1 MRGRRR
7 LVAMALVLAMPHTG
21 GGSVVR
27 RPSPPGKVTE
37 AKGLTLR
44 LGEAA
49 ADAPA
54 ATSASPAAV
63 GEPLSAAD
71 VQRVLARLPELPPG
85 PGEEKDFAL
94 REKSLPPPRTGTTVK
109 DAFPPPPADAVPP
122 ADDAAGPL
130 TVVRRMPEGEIPQA
144 PQLSVTFSQP
154 MVAVTAHGDLAA
166 SAMPVRL
173 DPQPPGQWR
182 WVGTKTLLFEPATR
196 FPMATEFRVEVP
208 AGTRSA
214 TGGTLAAAVRWTFG
228 TPAPVLGGRHPV
240 DRPTR
245 RQPLLFAGF
254 DQRVDPAAVLRTVK
268 VTGASS
274 LRLAT
279 AAEVAQDDEVRALS
293 AQAGEGRSVVF
304 VPEAPLPADTA
315 ITVTVGPGTPSAEG
329 PRTTAQAQSWSFRT
343 FGALK
348 VVEHRCG
355 WNGQCPPGT
364 PWQIRFSNPIDAAA
378 FRRDMVRVSPEVPG
392 LKVDP
397 GGQWI
402 NVRVA
407 SKGRTTYRLTLDA
420 ALPDEFGQ
428 TLGAAQTLTFT
439 VGSAEPSLWGKTGL
453 VVLDPAAG
461 PRLSVYSTNHAALKV
476 RAYAVAPSD
485 WPAFQQYMQSF
496 WRDRGGSTPPGK
508 LSLSETV
515 KVQGVPDEVTETRVD
530 LAKALPRG
538 LGHAIVLVE
547 PVQPPPGP
555 RQAPPVVAWVQATQ
569 IGLDAFDDGERLL
582 AWATSLRDGAPL
594 ADVQLT
600 IDPGAAVA
608 RTGADGVATVAIPGT
623 TSSPLVARLGDDV
636 AFLPQ
641 TTGWYGGD
649 SGWRRAP
656 YAPGFAW
663 YVVDDRQMYR
673 PGEDVKVKGWIR
685 AAGPGPAGDVE
696 PLPASARSVD
706 FVLLDSQ
713 GNELSKGTRPLSRF
727 GGFDLTLS
735 LPKTV
740 NLGPTSVTLTAAGAT
755 HTHTFQVQEFRRPEF
770 EVKAE
775 ASEGPHLVGGRADV
789 DVSAAYYAGGA
800 LPDAET
806 AWAVSQTPATY
817 TPPNRQDFTFGT
829 WVPWWESSFEPS
841 EPARVDTY
849 AARTDATGHHRLR
862 IEFLDVD
869 PPRPT
874 SVKAEATVTDVNR
887 QGWTASSTLLV
898 HPSTLYVGLKSERLF
913 VQRGQALKIDAIVTD
928 IDGAAVAGRPFTV
941 RAERLD
947 WDQVDGVWQEVPAAG
962 EDCAVT
968 SGTAAVRCSFV
979 AKEGGVWRVTAT
991 VVDAQQ
997 RRNQSQLRLWVPGGK
1012 TPPSRSVDQE
1022 KVTLVP
1028 DKKEYRAGET
1038 AEVLV
1043 LAPFTPAEGILT
1055 LRRAGLLRHERFTMK
1070 ESSHTLRVPI
1080 EEAWTPGLALQVDLV
1095 GSAARTRDDG
1105 EIDPK
1110 LAPRPAFAVGSIDL
1124 SVPPYARTL
1133 ALSVTPRERE
1143 LAPGGETVL
1152 DLQVKDASGRAA
1164 SGADV
1169 AVVVVDEAVLALTG
1183 YRLPDPLSIIYAKR
1197 PPFVTDHHSRSSV
1210 ALARPEE
1217 APVAQGLALA
1227 GAAPP
1232 PAPKGVPARRALAK
1246 GGRQEEAEGALGF
1259 SFDSAVMV
1267 AAEPEPISVRTDF
1280 SALALFVAS
1289 VETDANGRAQVPV
1302 KLPDSLTRYRV
1313 MAVAADATNRF
1324 GQGES
1329 TVVGRLPLMVRP
1341 SAPRFLN
1348 FGDRFELPVV
1358 VQNQTDAAMTV
1369 DVALRARNADVVDA
1383 GKRVT
1388 VPARDRVEVRFRS
1401 AARRPGTARFQ
1412 VGAVAGRLADAA
1424 SFALPVWTPATTEAF
1439 ATYGQIDQ
1447 GAVRQP
1453 VAAPKDVVR
1462 EFGGLEVTTSSTAL
1476 QALTDAVLYLVAYP
1490 FECAEQLS
1498 SRVLAVAALKDVLGA
1513 FQAEG
1518 LPAPSEMTAAVGRDL
1533 ARLQSMQND
1542 DGGFGFWRRGDESWP
1557 YVSIHVAHALER
1569 AQAKG
1574 FTAPAGMRE
1583 RSLSYLKNI
1592 DQHLKKD
1599 WSPETRRAL
1608 QSYALY
1614 VRFRMGDRDA
1624 ARARAVI
1631 RDAGGVEKMPLEP
1644 LGWLLP
1650 VLSGDAGSQA
1660 EVTAIRRH
1668 VANRA
1673 TETAATATFATDYG
1687 EQGAYVLLHSN
1698 RRTDAV
1704 LLEALIADQPKSDL
1718 VPKIVEGL
1726 LGHRR
1731 KGRWENTQENA
1742 FVLLALDRYFA
1753 TYEKVTP
1760 DFVARTWL
1768 GDGLAG
1774 EHAFRGRTTERHHVD
1789 IPMAALGAPGAT
1801 TDLVVG
1807 KDGPGRLYYRIGM
1820 QYAPSS
1826 LVLAPADHGFT
1837 VERTYVGLDDPKDVR
1852 RDADGTWRIKAGAR
1866 VRVRVTM
1873 AAESRRY
1880 HVALVDPLPAGLE
1893 AMNPALAVTG
1903 TLPTEDQTVDVIGAP
1918 GIGGPGRPGH
1928 WWWWR
1933 RVWFDHQNLRDE
1945 RVEAFASLLWEGVYT
1960 YAYVA
1965 RATTP
1970 GTFVV
1975 PPAKAE
1981 EMYHPETFGR
1991 SGSDRVVVE

>member
-7 LVAMALVLAMPHTG
+7 TVAVALVLAVPG
-21 GGSVVR
+21 AGDGSVIR
-27 RPSPPGKVTE
+27 RPAPSGQVTE

-49 ADAPA
+49 EDAPSP
-54 ATSASPAAV
+54 TSPSPAAP
-63 GEPLSAAD
+63 GEPLSASDTA
-71 VQRVLARLPELPPG
+71 RVLARLPELEAAPDDAQ
-85 PGEEKDFAL
+85 DFAL
-94 REKSLPPPRTGTTVK
+94 REKSLPPPRTGATVK
-109 DAFPPPPADAVPP
+109 DAFPPAPGDAQPPSATES
-122 ADDAAGPL
+122 GPL
-130 TVVRRMPEGEIPQA
+130 TVARRMPEGEVPQA

-154 MVAVTAHGDLAA
+154 MVAVTAHDDLTDAV
-166 SAMPVRL
+166 PVRL
-173 DPQPPGQWR
+173 APQPPGKWR
-182 WVGTKTLLFEPATR
+182 WVGTKTLLFEPDVR
-196 FPMATEFRVEVP
+196 FPMATEYRVEVP

-214 TGGTLAAAVRWTFG
+214 TGGTLAAAARWTFA
-228 TPAPVLGGRHPV
+228 TPPLVLQGRFPA
-240 DRPTR
+240 DRPAR
-245 RQPLLFAGF
+245 RQPVLFASF
-254 DQRVDPAAVLRTVK
+254 DQRIDAAAVLRTIRVAG
-268 VTGASS
+268 GAA
-274 LRLAT
+274 LRLAVK
-279 AAEVAQDDEVRALS
+279 EEIERDDEVRRLA
-293 AQAGEGRSVVF
+293 AQADEGRWLAF
-304 VPEAPLPADTA
+304 VPDAPLPPDTA
-315 ITVTVGPGTPSAEG
+315 VTVTVGPGTPSAEG
-329 PRTTAQAQSWSFRT
+329 PRTTAKAQSWTFRT

-348 VVEHRCG
+348 VEEHRCG

-364 PWQIRFSNPIDAAA
+364 PWQIRLSNPVDAAL
-378 FRRDMVRVSPEVPG
+378 FRREMVRVVPDVPG
-392 LKVDP
+392 LKVDVS
-397 GGQWI
+397 GQWL
-402 NVRVA
+402 NVRGGTR
-407 SKGRTTYRLTLDA
+407 GRTTYRLTLDA
-420 ALPDEFGQ
+420 ALPDVFGQ
-428 TLGAAQTLTFT
+428 TLGTAQTLSFT
-439 VGSAEPSLWGKTGL
+439 VGSAEPYLYGQTGM

-461 PRLSVYSTNHAALKV
+461 PRMSVYSVNHAGLKV

-485 WPAFQQYMQSF
+485 WGAFAQFMQNV
-496 WRDRGGSTPPGK
+496 WRERGANTPPGRLA
-508 LSLSETV
+508 LSQTV
-515 KVQGVPDEVTETRVD
+515 TVQGVPDEVTETRID
-530 LAKALPRG
+530 LAKALPKG

-547 PVQPPPGP
+547 PAQAPPGP
-555 RQAPPVVAWVQATQ
+555 RQAPLVAAWVQATQ
-569 IGLDAFDDGERLL
+569 IGLDAFNDGQRLV
-582 AWATSLRDGAPL
+582 AWATSLRDGRPL

-600 IDPGAAVA
+600 IDPGATVA
-608 RTGADGVATVAIPGT
+608 RTGADGVAPVMVPGT
-623 TSSPLVARLGDDV
+623 TASPLVARLGDDV
-636 AFLPQ
+636 ALLPQ
-641 TTGWYGGD
+641 SAGWYDG
-649 SGWRRAP
+649 SAWRRAP
-656 YAPGFAW
+656 YAPGLAW

-673 PGEDVKVKGWIR
+673 PGEEVKLKGFVR
-685 AAGPGPAGDVE
+685 ALGPGPQGDVG
-696 PLPASARSVD
+696 PLPPSATAVD
-706 FVLLDSQ
+706 YVLRDSQ
-713 GNELSKGTRPLSRF
+713 GNELAKGTRPLSRF
-727 GGFDLTLS
+727 GAFDLSLA

-740 NLGPTSVTLTAAGAT
+740 NLGPTAVTLRTEGAT
-755 HTHTFQVQEFRRPEF
+755 HVHTFQVQEFRRPEF

-775 ASEGPHLVGGRADV
+775 ASAGPHLVGGRAVV
-789 DVSAAYYAGGA
+789 DVSAAYYAGGV
-800 LPDAET
+800 LPDAEVT
-806 AWAVSQTPATY
+806 WSVAQSPGSY

-829 WVPWWESSFEPS
+829 WVPWWESSFTPS
-841 EPARVDTY
+841 APARVETY
-849 AARTDATGHHRLR
+849 AARTDASGHHRLR
-862 IEFLDVD
+862 IDFLDVD

-874 SVKAEATVTDVNR
+874 SVRAEATVTDVNR

-913 VQRGQALKIDAIVTD
+913 VQRGQALKVDAIVTD
-928 IDGAAVAGRPFTV
+928 LDGAAVAGRPFTV

-947 WDQVDGVWQEVPAAG
+947 WEQVNGEYREVAAAS

-968 SGTAAVRCSFV
+968 SAAEPVRCSFV
-979 AKEGGVWRVTAT
+979 AKEGGIWRVTAT
-991 VVDAQQ
+991 VADAQQ

-1055 LRRAGLLRHERFTMK
+1055 LRRSGLLRHERFTVK
-1070 ESSHTLRVPI
+1070 DGAHTLRVPI
-1080 EEAWTPGLALQVDLV
+1080 EEAWTPGVQLQVDLV
-1095 GSAARTRDDG
+1095 GAAPRLRDDG
-1105 EIDPK
+1105 EPDPK

-1124 SVPPYARTL
+1124 PVPPYARTL
-1133 ALSVTPRERE
+1133 ALSVAPREKE
-1143 LAPGGETVL
+1143 LSPGGETVL
-1152 DLQVKDASGRAA
+1152 DLELKDASGAPVAA
-1164 SGADV
+1164 ADV

-1183 YRLPDPLSIIYAKR
+1183 YRLPDPLDVVYRKR
-1197 PPFVTDHHSRSSV
+1197 PPYVTDHHSRASV

-1217 APVAQGLALA
+1217 APELQALGYA
-1227 GAAPP
+1227 GGAAPP
-1232 PAPKGVPARRALAK
+1232 PPASKPMASRALAK
-1246 GGRQEEAEGALGF
+1246 GGRQAPVMEMAFAADALEAGDA
-1259 SFDSAVMV
+1259 SA
-1267 AAEPEPISVRTDF
+1267 PISVRTDF
-1280 SALALFVAS
+1280 SALALFAAS
-1289 VETDANGRAQVPV
+1289 VETDARGRAQVPV

-1313 MAVAADATNRF
+1313 MAVGADATNRF

-1358 VQNQTDAAMTV
+1358 VQNQTDAALSV
-1369 DVALRARNADVVDA
+1369 DVAVRASNATIAEA
-1383 GKRVT
+1383 GRRVR
-1388 VPARDRVEVRFRS
+1388 VPAHDRVEVRFPA

-1412 VGAVAGRLADAA
+1412 VGATAGRLADAA

-1462 EFGGLEVTTSSTAL
+1462 TFGGLEVTTSSTAL
-1476 QALTDAVLYLVAYP
+1476 QSLTDAVLYLVAYP

-1518 LPAPSEMTAAVGRDL
+1518 LPSPDEMKGAVERDL
-1533 ARLQSMQND
+1533 KRLQSMQNA

-1574 FTAPAGMRE
+1574 FAVPSDMRE
-1583 RSLSYLKNI
+1583 RAQQYLKTI
-1592 DQHLKKD
+1592 DQHLRKD
-1599 WSPETRRAL
+1599 YGPETRRAL

-1624 ARARAVI
+1624 SRARAVI
-1631 RDAGGVEKMPLEP
+1631 REAGGVEKMALEP

-1650 VLSGDAGSQA
+1650 VLSGDAASLA

-1668 VANRA
+1668 LANRA

-1718 VPKIVEGL
+1718 IPKLVEGL

-1789 IPMAALGAPGAT
+1789 IPMAALGAPGTT

-1807 KDGPGRLYYRIGM
+1807 KDGPGRLYYRVGM

-1826 LVLAPADHGFT
+1826 LQLAPADHGFT

-1852 RDADGTWRIKAGAR
+1852 RDADGTWRIKSGAR

-1918 GIGGPGRPGH
+1918 GLGGPGRPGH

-1991 SGSDRVVVE
+1991 SGSDTVVVE

>member
-7 LVAMALVLAMPHTG
+7 TVAVALVLAMPHAG
-21 GGSVVR
+21 DGSVVR
-27 RPSPPGKVTE
+27 RPSPPGKITE

-44 LGEAA
+44 LGEVQGDAPS
-49 ADAPA
+49 APA
-54 ATSASPAAV
+54 ASPATK

-71 VQRVLARLPELPPG
+71 TARVLARLPELPAAP
-85 PGEEKDFAL
+85 EDEKDFAL

-109 DAFPPPPADAVPP
+109 DAFPPPPSDAAPP
-122 ADDAAGPL
+122 ADTSTGPL
-130 TVVRRMPEGEIPQA
+130 TVVRRMPEGAVPQA

-154 MVAVTAHGDLAA
+154 MVAVTAHDDLAA
-166 SAMPVRL
+166 SAVPVRL
-173 DPQPPGQWR
+173 DPLPPGQWR
-182 WVGTKTLLFEPATR
+182 WVGTKTLLFEPKTR
-196 FPMATEFRVEVP
+196 FPMATEFQVEVP

-214 TGGTLAAAVRWTFG
+214 TGGTLATAVRWTFS
-228 TPAPVLGGRHPV
+228 TPPPVVEGKYPEGV
-240 DRPTR
+240 PTS
-245 RQPLLFAGF
+245 RQPVIFASF
-254 DQRVDPAAVLRTVK
+254 DQRVDPAALLSS
-268 VTGASS
+268 VTIGGASGRV
-274 LRLAT
+274 RLAT
-279 AAEVAQDDEVRALS
+279 PEEIAEDEEVRRLS
-293 AQAGEGRSVVF
+293 AQATEGRWLAF
-304 VPEAPLPADTA
+304 VPREPLPPDAA
-315 ITVTVGPGTPSAEG
+315 VTVAIAAGARSAEG
-329 PRTTAQAQSWSFRT
+329 PRPTVKPQAWSFRT

-364 PWQIRFSNPIDAAA
+364 PWQIQFSNPLDAAA
-378 FRRDMVRVSPEVPG
+378 FRRDMVRVTPDVPG
-392 LKVDP
+392 LKVDVS
-397 GGQWI
+397 GQWM
-402 NVRVA
+402 NVRVG
-407 SKGRTTYRLTLDA
+407 SKGRTTYKLTLDA
-420 ALPDEFGQ
+420 ALRDVFGQ
-428 TLGAAQTLTFT
+428 TLGTPQTLSFA
-439 VGSAEPSLWGKTGL
+439 VGSAEPSLYGKTGL

-476 RAYAVAPSD
+476 RAYAVGPSD
-485 WPAFQQYMQSF
+485 WTAFVPFMQNI
-496 WRDRGGSTPPGK
+496 WRERGTTPPGK
-508 LSLSETV
+508 LALSETV
-515 KVQGVPDEVTETRVD
+515 RIQGVADELTETRVD
-530 LAKALPRG
+530 LAKALPNG
-538 LGHAIVLVE
+538 LGHAIVIVE
-547 PVQPPPGP
+547 PAQPPPGP

-569 IGLDAFDDGERLL
+569 IGLDAFADGERVVG
-582 AWATSLRDGAPL
+582 WATSLRDGTPL
-594 ADVQLT
+594 ADVALT
-600 IDPGAAVA
+600 LVPGGTAA
-608 RTGADGVATVAIPGT
+608 RTGADGVAAIALPPGV
-623 TSSPLVARLGDDV
+623 SGPLVARRGDDV
-636 AFLPQ
+636 AILPHHAGFYGGHGWSRAVE
-641 TTGWYGGD
+641 TPGFGWYV
-649 SGWRRAP
+649 
-656 YAPGFAW
+656 F
-663 YVVDDRQMYR
+663 DDRQMYR
-673 PGEDVKVKGWIR
+673 PGEEVKVKGWIR
-685 AAGPGPAGDVE
+685 SIGPGPKGDVG
-696 PLPASARSVD
+696 PLASGATSVK
-706 FVLLDSQ
+706 FTLRDSQ
-713 GNELSKGTRPLSRF
+713 GNELSSGTRPLSRF
-727 GGFDLTLS
+727 GAFDLSAT

-740 NLGPTSVTLTAAGAT
+740 NLGQTSLTLEIPGAST
-755 HTHTFQVQEFRRPEF
+755 IHAFQVQEFRRPEF
-770 EVKAE
+770 EVKAS
-775 ASEGPHLVGGRADV
+775 ASDGPHVVGGHAEV

-800 LPDAET
+800 LPDAEV
-806 AWAVSQTPATY
+806 AWSVSQTPGSY
-817 TPPNRQDFTFGT
+817 TPPNRQDYTFGT
-829 WVPWWESSFEPS
+829 WVPWWEIHGPWESS
-841 EPARVDTY
+841 PARVDTY
-849 AARTDATGHHRLR
+849 AARTDAAGHHRLR
-862 IEFLDVD
+862 IDFLDVD

-874 SVKAEATVTDVNR
+874 TVKAEATVTDVNR
-887 QGWTASSTLLV
+887 QGWTAAANLLV
-898 HPSTLYVGLKSERLF
+898 HPSELYVGLKSERLF
-913 VQRGQALKIDAIVTD
+913 VQRGQTLRIDAIVTG
-928 IDGAAVAGRPFTV
+928 IDGAAAVGRAFTV

-947 WDQVDGVWQEVPAAG
+947 WEQVDGEYKEVAADG
-962 EDCAVT
+962 QDCAVT
-968 SGTAAVRCSFV
+968 SAKDAVRCEFV
-979 AKEGGVWRVTAT
+979 AKEGGAWRVTAT
-991 VVDAQQ
+991 VTDDRQ
-997 RRNQSQLRLWVPGGK
+997 RRNQSQLRLWVAGGK
-1012 TPPSRSVDQE
+1012 TPPSRTVEQE
-1022 KVTLVP
+1022 KVTLIP
-1028 DKKEYRAGET
+1028 DKKEYRGGES

-1043 LAPFTPAEGILT
+1043 LAPFAPAEGLLT
-1055 LRRAGLLRHERFTMK
+1055 LRRAGLVRHERFTMK

-1080 EEAWTPGLALQVDLV
+1080 EEAWTPGAQLQVDLV
-1095 GSAARTRDDG
+1095 GSAPRLRDDG
-1105 EIDPK
+1105 TPDAK
-1110 LAPRPAFAVGSIDL
+1110 LAPRPAFAAGTIDL
-1124 SVPPYARTL
+1124 SVPPYQRTL
-1133 ALSVTPRERE
+1133 ALSVTPREGE

-1152 DLQVKDASGRAA
+1152 DLELKDASGKPVAT
-1164 SGADV
+1164 ADV

-1183 YRLPDPLSIIYAKR
+1183 YRLPDPLAAFYAKR
-1197 PPFVTDHHSRSSV
+1197 APGVSDHHLRSSV

-1217 APVAQGLALA
+1217 APQMQALGMVA
-1227 GAAPP
+1227 GAPPP
-1232 PAPKGVPARRALAK
+1232 PAPASAPMARRALSK
-1246 GGRQEEAEGALGF
+1246 GRAEEVSVF
-1259 SFDSAVMV
+1259 
-1267 AAEPEPISVRTDF
+1267 AAMSDEAAAPEPIAVRTDF
-1280 SALALFVAS
+1280 SALALFVGS
-1289 VETDANGRAQVPV
+1289 VGTDANGRAQVPV

-1313 MAVAADATNRF
+1313 MAVGADATNRF

-1329 TVVGRLPLMVRP
+1329 TLVGRLPLMVRP

-1348 FGDRFELPVV
+1348 FGDRFLLPVV

-1369 DVALRARNADVVDA
+1369 DVAVRATNAEITEA
-1383 GKRVT
+1383 GRRVT
-1388 VPARDRVEVRFRS
+1388 VPARDRVEVRFPA

-1412 VGAVAGRLADAA
+1412 VGAAAGRLADAA

-1447 GAVRQP
+1447 GAVSQP
-1453 VAAPKDVVR
+1453 VAAPRDVVR

-1476 QALTDAVLYLVAYP
+1476 QSLTDAVLYLVAYP

-1518 LPAPSEMTAAVGRDL
+1518 LPSPSEMTAAVDRDL
-1533 ARLQSMQND
+1533 KRIQSMQND

-1574 FTAPAGMRE
+1574 FAVPAGMRD
-1583 RSLSYLKNI
+1583 RSLQYLKNI
-1592 DQHLKKD
+1592 DQRMPKD
-1599 WSPETRRAL
+1599 YGPETRRAL

-1624 ARARAVI
+1624 GRARAIV
-1631 RDAGGVEKMPLEP
+1631 REAGGAEKVALEP

-1660 EVTAIRRH
+1660 EVAGIRRH
-1668 VANRA
+1668 LANRA

-1687 EQGAYVLLHSN
+1687 EQGQYVLLHSN

-1704 LLEALIADQPKSDL
+1704 LLEALIADLPKSDL
-1718 VPKIVEGL
+1718 IPKIVEGL

-1731 KGRWENTQENA
+1731 KGRWGNTQENA

-1789 IPMAALGAPGAT
+1789 IPMSALGAPGT
-1801 TDLVVG
+1801 TTPLVVG

-1837 VERTYVGLDDPKDVR
+1837 VERTYVGLDDPRDVR
-1852 RDADGTWRIKAGAR
+1852 RDADGTWRIKSGAR

-1903 TLPTEDQTVDVIGAP
+1903 TLPTEDQTVGVIGAP

-1991 SGSDRVVVE
+1991 SASDKVIVE

>member
-7 LVAMALVLAMPHTG
+7 MVAVALVLALPHAG
-21 GGSVVR
+21 DGSIVR
-27 RPSPPGKVTE
+27 RPSPPGKITE

-44 LGEAA
+44 LGEAQEG
-49 ADAPA
+49 APP
-54 ATSASPAAV
+54 ATAPSPATT

-71 VQRVLARLPELPPG
+71 TARVLARLPELPAEPG
-85 PGEEKDFAL
+85 DEKDFAL
-94 REKSLPPPRTGTTVK
+94 REKSLPPPRTGATVK
-109 DAFPPPPADAVPP
+109 DAFPPPPTDAAPP
-122 ADDAAGPL
+122 ADTPTGPL

-154 MVAVTAHGDLAA
+154 MVAVTAHDHLAA
-166 SAMPVRL
+166 SAVPVRL
-173 DPQPPGQWR
+173 EPQPPGQWR
-182 WVGTKTLLFEPATR
+182 WVGTKTLLFEPAVR
-196 FPMATEFRVEVP
+196 FPMATAFRVEIP

-214 TGGTLAAAVRWTFG
+214 TGSTLAAAVGWTFG
-228 TPAPVLGGRHPV
+228 TPAPVLTGRFPL
-240 DRPTR
+240 DQPTR
-245 RQPLLFAGF
+245 RQPVIFASF
-254 DQRVDPAAVLRTVK
+254 DQRIDPAAVLRTVK
-268 VTGASS
+268 VTGASA

-279 AAEVAQDDEVRALS
+279 AQEIAGDDEVRRLS
-293 AQAGEGRSVVF
+293 GQATEGRWLAF
-304 VPEAPLPADTA
+304 VPAAPLPADTA

-329 PRTTAQAQSWSFRT
+329 PRTTAKAQSWGFRT
-343 FGALK
+343 FGALQ

-364 PWQIRFSNPIDAAA
+364 PWQIQLSNPLDVAA
-378 FRRDMVRVSPEVPG
+378 FRKDMVRVAPEVPG
-392 LKVDP
+392 LKVDVS
-397 GGQWI
+397 GQWL
-402 NVRVA
+402 NVRGA
-407 SKGRTTYRLTLDA
+407 TKGRTTYTLTLDA
-420 ALPDEFGQ
+420 ALPDAFGQ
-428 TLGAAQTLTFT
+428 TLGAPKALTFT
-439 VGSAEPSLWGKTGL
+439 VGSAEPYLYGRTGL

-461 PRLSVYSTNHAALKV
+461 PRLSVYSTNQPSLKV

-485 WPAFQQYMQSF
+485 WTAFTAFMQGA
-496 WRDRGGSTPPGK
+496 WREPSPTPPGRLV
-508 LSLSETV
+508 LSDTV
-515 KVQGVPDEVTETRVD
+515 KVQGVADEVTETRID
-530 LAKALPRG
+530 LAKALPQG
-538 LGHAIVLVE
+538 LGHAVVIVE
-547 PVQPPPGP
+547 PTQRPANQ
-555 RQAPPVVAWVQATQ
+555 RRAMQVVAWVQATQ
-569 IGLDAFDDGERLL
+569 IGLDAFADGRRVVG
-582 AWATSLRDGAPL
+582 WATSLRDGAPL
-594 ADVQLT
+594 AGVALT

-608 RTGADGVATVAIPGT
+608 TTGPDGTATIAIPSVASG
-623 TSSPLVARLGDDV
+623 PLVARRGDDV
-636 AFLPQ
+636 ALLPQ
-641 TTGWYGGD
+641 HGGWYG
-649 SGWRRAP
+649 SNGWTRVPDAP
-656 YAPGFAW
+656 AFAW
-663 YVVDDRQMYR
+663 YVFDDRQMYR
-673 PGEDVKVKGWIR
+673 PGEEVRVKGWIR
-685 AAGPGPAGDVE
+685 SVGPGPQGDVG
-696 PLPASARSVD
+696 PLASGATSVKYT
-706 FVLLDSQ
+706 LRDSQ
-713 GNELSKGTRPLSRF
+713 GNEIASGSRPLSRF
-727 GGFDLTLS
+727 GAFDLSAS

-740 NLGPTSVTLTAAGAT
+740 NLGQTAVTLEIPGTT
-755 HTHTFQVQEFRRPEF
+755 HVHTFQVQEFRRPEF
-770 EVKAE
+770 EVKAS
-775 ASEGPHLVGGRADV
+775 ASAGPHLVGGHAEV
-789 DVSAAYYAGGA
+789 DVSAAYFAGGA
-800 LPDAET
+800 LPDAEV
-806 AWAVSQTPATY
+806 AWSVSQTPASY
-817 TPPNRQDFTFGT
+817 TPPNRQDYTFGT
-829 WVPWWESSFEPS
+829 WVPWWEIHHPWDAA
-841 EPARVDTY
+841 PARVESY
-849 AARTDATGHHRLR
+849 AARTDAGGQHRLR
-862 IEFLDVD
+862 IDFLDVD

-887 QGWTASSTLLV
+887 QGWTASASLLV
-898 HPSTLYVGLKSERLF
+898 HPSELYVGLKSERLF
-913 VQRGQALKIDAIVTD
+913 VQRGATLRVDAIVTG
-928 IDGAAVAGRPFTV
+928 IDGAAAVGRAFTV

-947 WDQVDGVWQEVPAAG
+947 WEQVAGEYKEIAVDGQ
-962 EDCAVT
+962 DCAVT
-968 SGTAAVRCSFV
+968 SAKEAVRCEFV

-991 VVDAQQ
+991 VADD
-997 RRNQSQLRLWVPGGK
+997 RGRPNRSQLRLWVAGGK
-1012 TPPSRSVDQE
+1012 TPPSRTVEQE

-1043 LAPFTPAEGILT
+1043 LAPFAPAEGVVT
-1055 LRRAGLLRHERFTMK
+1055 LRRSGLLRHERFTMK
-1070 ESSHTLRVPI
+1070 EGSHTLRVPI
-1080 EEAWTPGLALQVDLV
+1080 EEAWTPGLQLQVDLV
-1095 GSAARTRDDG
+1095 GAAPRLRDDG
-1105 EIDPK
+1105 EPDPK
-1110 LAPRPAFAVGSIDL
+1110 LAPRPAFAAGSIDL
-1124 SVPPYARTL
+1124 SVPPYQRTL
-1133 ALSVTPRERE
+1133 ALSVAPREGE

-1152 DLQVKDASGRAA
+1152 DLALKDASGKPVA
-1164 SGADV
+1164 SADV

-1183 YRLPDPLSIIYAKR
+1183 YRLPDPIAAFYAKR
-1197 PPFVTDHHSRSSV
+1197 QPGVTDHHLRASV

-1217 APVAQGLALA
+1217 APQMQAA
-1227 GAAPP
+1227 GMVGGAPP
-1232 PAPKGVPARRALAK
+1232 PPPASAAPMARRALAK
-1246 GGRQEEAEGALGF
+1246 GRQGEAEGAMLAF
-1259 SFDSAVMV
+1259 NADAE
-1267 AAEPEPISVRTDF
+1267 AAPEPIAVRTDF
-1280 SALALFVAS
+1280 SALALFVGS
-1289 VETDANGRAQVPV
+1289 VETDGQGRAQVPV

-1313 MAVAADATNRF
+1313 MAVGADATNRF

-1358 VQNQTDAAMTV
+1358 LQNQTDAAMTV
-1369 DVALRARNADVVDA
+1369 DVAVRATNAEITEA
-1383 GKRVT
+1383 GRRVT
-1388 VPARDRVEVRFRS
+1388 VPARDRVEVRFPA

-1412 VGAVAGRLADAA
+1412 VGAASGRFADAA

-1453 VAAPKDVVR
+1453 VAAPRDVVR

-1476 QALTDAVLYLVAYP
+1476 QSLTDAVLYLVAYP

-1518 LPAPSEMTAAVGRDL
+1518 LPSPDEMKAAVDRDL
-1533 ARLQSMQND
+1533 KRLQSMQNE

-1574 FTAPAGMRE
+1574 FAVPAGMRD
-1583 RSLSYLKNI
+1583 RSLQYLKNV
-1592 DQHLKKD
+1592 DQHLRKD
-1599 WSPETRRAL
+1599 YTPETRRAL

-1624 ARARAVI
+1624 ARARALV
-1631 RDAGGVEKMPLEP
+1631 RDAGGAEKMPLEP

-1660 EVTAIRRH
+1660 ELTSTRRH
-1668 VANRA
+1668 LANRA

-1687 EQGAYVLLHSN
+1687 EQGQHVLLHSN

-1753 TYEKVTP
+1753 TYEKITP

-1789 IPMAALGAPGAT
+1789 IPMAALGTAGTT

-1837 VERTYVGLDDPKDVR
+1837 VERTYVGLDDPNDVR
-1852 RDADGTWRIKAGAR
+1852 RDADGTWRIKSGAR

-1903 TLPTEDQTVDVIGAP
+1903 TLPAEDQTVDVIGAP

-1991 SGSDRVVVE
+1991 SASARVVVE